1 MSRLLLDLKV
11 AFRSVIRST
20 FVSTLAI
27 VAFALGIGVTTAVFS
42 IFSGVLLAPL
52 PYPESDR
59 LVAVYDVQPACA
71 TCPASFPKYHDWKE
85 RNQVFSAIGGSSQQP
100 SVLTGQGDPARVS
113 AVMTTASLAE
123 VFGVKPPI
131 GRWYT
136 EDEDRPGGPKDVV
149 LMKYFWL
156 LRIWRVAGWD
166 G

>member
-1 MSRLLLDLKV
+1 MSRVMLDLKV
-11 AFRSVIRST
+11 AVRSVIRST

-85 RNQVFSAIGGSSQQP
+85 RNQVFSAIGGSMGGAD
-100 SVLTGQGDPARVS
+100 VLTGAGDPVRLRA
-113 AVMTTASLAE
+113 AVTTASLGDA
-123 VFGVKPPI
+123 FGVRPQLGPS
-131 GRWYT
+131 YT
-136 EDEDRPGGPKDVV
+136 DDEDR
-149 LMKYFWL
+149 
-156 LRIWRVAGWD
+156 D
-166 G
+166 GRALGAEQSADLSEKPDRF